1 MNIGLIDIEPK
12 IINTA
17 YLQISEYHKQ
27 RGDTVEWW
35 IPLADGEFDHVYC
48 SSIFDYTNKSEVPK
62 RAICGG
68 TGFDVNSRL
77 SQEIEKCEYDYS
89 LYPDCD
95 FSIVWFSR
103 GCIRKCPYCV
113 VWEKEGS
120 IKPVKPKKLNPKGK
134 YVIVQ
139 DNNFFASPKWQ
150 SAIVDLTV
158 WGLPVSFN
166 GGVDARIITK
176 EQCRALE
183 DIKLHKQIYIAWDNP
198 KDDLVPQLELIIRYI
213 KPYKLACYVLIG
225 YRSTPEQD
233 LYRVE
238 TLRDLGV
245 SPFAMPYNKKD
256 EYQRNFARWVNHKA
270 IFKSVN
276 WEEYKKN

>member
-1 MNIGLIDIEPK
+1 MNVGLIDIEPK
-12 IINTA
+12 IHNTV
-17 YLQISEYHKQ
+17 YMQISQYHKE
-27 RGDTVEWW
+27 RGDTIEWW
-35 IPLADGEFDHVYC
+35 HPLTDGEFDLVYC
-48 SSIFDYTNKSEVPK
+48 SSLFDYTDKKEVPK

-68 TGFDVNSRL
+68 TGFDLSSRL

>member
-245 SPFAMPYNKKD
+245 SPFVMPYNKKD
-256 EYQRNFARWVNHKA
+256 KYQMDFARWVNRKP
-270 IFKSVN
+270 IFYSTK
-276 WEEYKKN
+276 WEDYKKN